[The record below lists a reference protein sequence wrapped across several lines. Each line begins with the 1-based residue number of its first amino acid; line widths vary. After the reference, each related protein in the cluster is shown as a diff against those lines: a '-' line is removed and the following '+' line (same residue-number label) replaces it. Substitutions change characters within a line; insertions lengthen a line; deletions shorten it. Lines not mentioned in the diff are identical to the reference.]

1 MIRNSGGAVDAKAP
15 ARRFTRANVCRYH
28 AAVPFPDSRMKI
40 KRVEPIAVSLP
51 MTKPMK
57 MAGVEIRTADNLLV
71 RLETDGGHV
80 GWGEAGSAPA
90 MTGETAVGM
99 LEAARYVVPAVE
111 GLAAAD
117 IARVSAVMKRA
128 LYGNYAA
135 KSAIEMALHDA
146 LGRAAGKPVYE
157 LLGGKRRERVPVL
170 WLVGTGDAAAD
181 VEEARNKKA
190 AGFVAYKI
198 KVGVDEPL
206 RDAERTRRI
215 CDALGAGNL
224 ISADANQGWSVE
236 QAIAYVQAVAD
247 TRLDFFEQPVM
258 GDDLPG
264 MARVAAASRVPIGF
278 DEGAH
283 GIADIERHHAMKAA
297 SGISLKTIKL
307 GGLRPVM
314 EAGALCERLGM
325 KVNLACKIAE
335 SGIATAGVLQLAAA
349 LPSVD
354 WGVSLSSQ
362 YLADDVVRTP
372 IPIALGHA
380 TVPQGP
386 GLGIDVDEAKVRR
399 YRLKC

>member
-1 MIRNSGGAVDAKAP
+1 
-15 ARRFTRANVCRYH
+15 
-28 AAVPFPDSRMKI
+28 
-40 KRVEPIAVSLP
+40 
-51 MTKPMK
+51 

-71 RLETDGGHV
+71 RLETDSGHV
-80 GWGEAGSAPA
+80 GWGEAASAPT
-90 MTGETAVGM
+90 MTGETVEGM
-99 LEAARYVVPAVE
+99 TAAARCIAPAVE
-111 GLAAAD
+111 GLAATD
-117 IARVSAVMKRA
+117 IAGFATAMKRA
-128 LYGNYAA
+128 IYGNAAA
-135 KSAIEMALHDA
+135 KSAVEMALHDA
-146 LGRAAGKPVYE
+146 LGRAAGTPVYQ
-157 LLGGKRRERVPVL
+157 LLGGKHRDRVPVL
-170 WLVGTGDAAAD
+170 WLLGTGSAD
-181 VEEARNKKA
+181 GDVAEARDKMA

-198 KVGVDEPL
+198 KVGVDDPL

-215 CDALGAGNL
+215 CDVLGAGHL

-258 GDDLPG
+258 GDDLAG
-264 MARVAAASRVPIGF
+264 MAKVAAASRVPIGF

-314 EAGALCERLGM
+314 EAGVLCERLGM
-325 KVNLACKIAE
+325 KINLACKIAE
-335 SGIATAGVLQLAAA
+335 SGIATAGVLHLAAA

-372 IPIALGHA
+372 LPIVKGHA
-380 TVPQGP
+380 QVPAGA
-386 GLGIDVDEAKVRR
+386 GLGFEVDESKVRR
-399 YRLKC
+399 YALKL